1 MSDHSNHFTESEIEI
16 IERELRELQ
25 ENEPDIEYYEEGPDT
40 ERWTTGEDIDT
51 QINKLEKENGEPLTM
66 KEYKAVY
73 YKMNKQRIVCDVC
86 GGKYETSSKSTH
98 AKSIK
103 HYNAL
108 NPDNPKPK
116 RTNKPKVPKPDII
129 V

>member
-1 MSDHSNHFTESEIEI
+1 MSDHSNHFTESD
-16 IERELRELQ
+16 
-25 ENEPDIEYYEEGPDT
+25 EPET
-40 ERWTTGEDIDT
+40 EKIVTVITKTYD
-51 QINKLEKENGEPLTM
+51 EPLTM

-73 YKMNKQRIVCDVC
+73 YKIKKERLVCEVC

-116 RTNKPKVPKPDII
+116 RTNKPKAPKLNII